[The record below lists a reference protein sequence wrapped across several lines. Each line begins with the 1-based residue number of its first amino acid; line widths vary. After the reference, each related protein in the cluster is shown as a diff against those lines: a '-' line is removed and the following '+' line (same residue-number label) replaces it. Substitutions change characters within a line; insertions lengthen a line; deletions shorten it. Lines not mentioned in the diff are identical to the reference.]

1 MDVSIIIVNYHTK
14 ELIRNCIRSVTE
26 KTGTTTSY
34 EIIVI
39 DNATEDLSDLVVA
52 DNIRVLR
59 LDSNVGFGR
68 ANNAGAAI
76 ARGDILFF
84 LNPDTLL
91 LNDAIAHLFGV
102 MKSNGNIGI
111 CGANLFDADL
121 NPMHSYF
128 YCTLTLRHAL
138 RSAITAADKLYG
150 IANQHN
156 FTTELKNVEYITGA
170 DLMIRADLFN
180 RIGGFNENIFMYYE
194 DVDLCYRVRR
204 EGYRCVNVPSARI
217 MHLEGQSFASN
228 DADGAAIRKRKD
240 AMTLES
246 MSQFC
251 RSNHSAFHAN
261 AIIGLN
267 IFICSAKAFCFRCV
281 GKNPKGV
288 SEQKELFR
296 TLKKRLKRP

>member
-14 ELIRNCIRSVTE
+14 ELIRNCIRSVAE
-26 KTGTTTSY
+26 KTSQATSY
-34 EIIVI
+34 EIIVV
-39 DNATEDLSDLVVA
+39 DNATENLSDLAIA
-52 DNIRVLR
+52 DNIRTLQ
-59 LDSNVGFGR
+59 LDSNIGFGR

-91 LNDAIAHLFGV
+91 LNDAITDLFRV
-102 MKSNGNIGI
+102 MKSDVNIGI

-121 NPMHSYF
+121 NPMHSHF

-138 RSAITAADKLYG
+138 RSAISTADKLYG

-156 FTTELKNVEYITGA
+156 FTGNLKNVEYITGA
-170 DLMIRADLFN
+170 DLMIRSDLFR
-180 RIGGFNENIFMYYE
+180 RIGGFHERIFMYYE

-204 EGYRCVNVPSARI
+204 TGYRCVNVPSARI

-228 DADGAAIRKRKD
+228 EADKDAIRARKN
-240 AMTLES
+240 AMAIES

-251 RSNHSAFHAN
+251 RTNHSSLHAN

-267 IFICSAKAFCFRCV
+267 IFLCSAKAFCFHCL
-281 GKNPKGV
+281 GKNTKGV
-288 SEQKELFR
+288 FEQKELFR